1 MSSVHDNMGL
11 VHSIARK
18 VWGRLAPF
26 ARDIEYEDLVQEGV
40 NAYVRAESQFKEGK
54 GVKLSTYASSAI
66 MNHLNFVADTAINA
80 ARQELR
86 VEGDFFDM
94 VEEGTTEFHVE
105 NGEIL
110 RASMAQLSRL
120 GALIL
125 KESVAPSDKM
135 LEHFRQCESN
145 AREEGRSISGYFHMN
160 AVADYIRKAGIGEA
174 RIVEAIKQ
182 VKQLGRSNEI

>member
-11 VHSIARK
+11 IHSIARK

-26 ARDIEYEDLVQEGV
+26 ARDIEYEDLVQEGIR
-40 NAYVRAESQFKEGK
+40 AYVRAENNFKEGK
-54 GVKLSTYASSAI
+54 GAKLSTYASNAI
-66 MNHLNFVADTAINA
+66 MNRLNFVADTAINS

-86 VEGDFFDM
+86 IEGDFFDM
-94 VEEGTTEFHVE
+94 VEDATEFNVE
-105 NGEIL
+105 NEEIL
-110 RASMAQLSRL
+110 RASMAQLSKL

-125 KESVAPSDKM
+125 RESVAPSDKM

-145 AREEGRSISGYFHMN
+145 AREEGRSVSGYFHMN
-160 AVADYIRKAGIGEA
+160 AVADYIRKAGIEEA
-174 RIVEAIKQ
+174 LIVKAIKQ